1 MTVHEL
7 IDAIIRKTGALRLPE
22 EHTCDRLVA
31 GSWDMEVTKIAT
43 TFMATVD
50 VIRRAA
56 EAGANL
62 IITHEPTWFTGM
74 DDTDWLQEDEVYLAK
89 KALIEQNNIA
99 IWRFHDHMHTASED
113 GIFRGFEQEM
123 GWEAYRMAPPTTDTL
138 GLGITGKPDGCYE
151 IPETTLHELVELF
164 RAKMNM
170 QVIRIIENPAMKI
183 SRVGVLPGGGSLG
196 LGTEYM
202 PMRYMRLRNTDV
214 LICGD
219 ITEWT
224 LPAYVRDAFQLGFHR
239 AILVL
244 GHERSEE
251 PGMKHLVSWLR
262 DIACDIPVMFLD
274 AEEPFT
280 YL

>member
-1 MTVHEL
+1 MTVREL
-7 IDAIIRKTGALRLPE
+7 TDAIIQKTGAPRLPE
-22 EHTCDRLVA
+22 EHTCDRLIC
-31 GSWDMEVTKIAT
+31 GSWDMEVNKIAT

-56 EAGANL
+56 EAGVNFV
-62 IITHEPTWFTGM
+62 ITHEPTWFTGM
-74 DDTDWLQEDEVYLAK
+74 DGTDWLQEDEVYQAK
-89 KALIEQNNIA
+89 KALIEQHSIA
-99 IWRFHDHMHTASED
+99 IWRFHDHMHMASED

-123 GWEAYRMAPPTTDTL
+123 GWEQYRMAPSTTDTL
-138 GLGITGKPDGCYE
+138 GFGVTGKPDGCYE
-151 IPETTLHELVELF
+151 IPETTLRGLVELF
-164 RAKMNM
+164 KTKMNM
-170 QVIRIIENPAMKI
+170 NVVQIIGDPEMKV

-196 LGTEYM
+196 LGTEHM
-202 PMRYMRLRNTDV
+202 PMRYMRLRNADV

-224 LPAYVRDAFQLGFHR
+224 LPAYVRDAMQLGFNR

-251 PGMKHLVSWLR
+251 PGMKHLGSWLS
-262 DIACDIPVMFLD
+262 DIVDGTPVVFID
-274 AEEPFT
+274 AEEPFS